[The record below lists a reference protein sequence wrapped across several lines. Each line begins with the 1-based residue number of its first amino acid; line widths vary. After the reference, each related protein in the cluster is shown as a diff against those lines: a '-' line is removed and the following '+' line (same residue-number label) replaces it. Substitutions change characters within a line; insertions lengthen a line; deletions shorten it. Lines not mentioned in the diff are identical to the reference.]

1 MPWPK
6 RSPAAVQ
13 LKQHNAALAL
23 HLLRL
28 REQLTNKEHCASGLE
43 VLLRERLARI
53 DELSATIDRLRDQNK
68 KLNQEN
74 EHLAAMLKHERA
86 DRLMLAK
93 RSEDLGP
100 LVTLLAKK
108 HA

>member
-23 HLLRL
+23 QLLRL
-28 REQLTNKEHCASGLE
+28 REQLTNKEHYAGGLE
-43 VLLRERLARI
+43 VLIRERLARI

-74 EHLAAMLKHERA
+74 EHLAAMLKHEPA

-100 LVTLLAKK
+100 LVSLLAKK